1 MYSAPAARQK
11 QVGLSLWL
19 LGYARVGELTGL
31 ASHQGRCSG
40 RSYIFAPI
48 HAQLI
53 QCSHQRYKICITIIS
68 IALVKTKQNKTKQ
81 EQQQKN
87 KTNKKTTVAQGAT
100 TACPSRHGM
109 AGSPRPDPK
118 ASNSSNTPP
127 AATNRGP
134 APGNSKGIKMKRF
147 LPDCQN

>member
-1 MYSAPAARQK
+1 M
-11 QVGLSLWL
+11 GLP
-19 LGYARVGELTGL
+19 
-31 ASHQGRCSG
+31 SHQGRCSG

-53 QCSHQRYKICITIIS
+53 QCSHQLYKICITIIS
-68 IALVKTKQNKTKQ
+68 IALVKTEQNKTR
-81 EQQQKN
+81 
-87 KTNKKTTVAQGAT
+87 TTTKKTKQTKKQLWHREPQQPVLA
-100 TACPSRHGM
+100 GM
-109 AGSPRPDPK
+109 AGSPQPDPK